1 VSSLETTLR
10 AYPCFAVATASSSA
24 HSETTSRDAELV
36 KRARDGDVAAFEAIY
51 RLHVARVLG
60 LCLRMVGDRDRAEEL
75 TQEIFVRAWQKLGTY
90 GERAAFSSWLH
101 RVAVNTVMSHFR
113 KTKHDRSSVPLEE
126 LAHAPEPTRQDGPG
140 AGVDLERAIA
150 ALPPRARLVFVLY
163 DIQGHRHDEVASF
176 MDISV
181 GASKAHLHRARTILR
196 EILGT

>member
-1 VSSLETTLR
+1 MSTLATTLPAR
-10 AYPCFAVATASSSA
+10 PFLAVATASSSA
-24 HSETTSRDAELV
+24 HPDTLSHDAELV
-36 KRARDGDVAAFEAIY
+36 RRSQAGDVAAFEEIY
-51 RLHVARVLG
+51 RLHSGRILG
-60 LCLRMVGDRDRAEEL
+60 LCLRMAGDRDRAEEL

-113 KTKHDRSSVPLEE
+113 RSKHDQSNVPLEE
-126 LAHAPEPTRQDGPG
+126 LGPSAEPSRQERPG
-140 AGVDLERAIA
+140 EGVDLERAIA

-163 DIQGHRHDEVASF
+163 DIQGHRHEEVASF

-181 GASKAHLHRARTILR
+181 GASKAHLHRARTMLR